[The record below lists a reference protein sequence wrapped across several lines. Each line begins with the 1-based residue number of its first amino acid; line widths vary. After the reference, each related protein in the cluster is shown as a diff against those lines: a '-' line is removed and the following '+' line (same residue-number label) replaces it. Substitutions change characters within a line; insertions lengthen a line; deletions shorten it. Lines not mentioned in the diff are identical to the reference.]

1 MILEAF
7 AEFMHTRPDLPA
19 QEALSVWLWDNLKQ
33 APSSRIEKIIHM
45 EIGIVLVL
53 HQGAGN
59 KPVQAPTAPTAQT
72 GSIIKSL
79 RLPEEAERE
88 LSRDLKIS
96 LDIPCNSHF
105 VFKGASASGA
115 RLLNSL
121 WEYSMSYE
129 QQRWSRFVH
138 SLKASDFKI
147 SRDT

>member
-7 AEFMHTRPDLPA
+7 AEFMHGHPELPA

-33 APSSRIEKIIHM
+33 PPGSRVEKVIHL

-53 HQGAGN
+53 HQAPSNQALQATAAPGAPGV
-59 KPVQAPTAPTAQT
+59 KA
-72 GSIIKSL
+72 L
-79 RLPEEAERE
+79 RLPKEAERE

-96 LDIPCNSHF
+96 LDIPCDSHF
-105 VFKGASASGA
+105 VFKGASASGV

-121 WEYSMSYE
+121 LEYSMSYE

>member
-7 AEFMHTRPDLPA
+7 AEFMHSHPELPA
-19 QEALSVWLWDNLKQ
+19 QVALSQWLWENLKQ
-33 APSSRIEKIIHM
+33 PPSSRIEKIVHM

-53 HQGAGN
+53 HPSSGN
-59 KPVQAPTAPTAQT
+59 IELQAA
-72 GSIIKSL
+72 SVKSGQSGKAL

-96 LDIPCNSHF
+96 IDIPCDSHF
-105 VFKGASASGA
+105 VFKGASASGT

-138 SLKASDFKI
+138 GLKASDFKI